1 MLKSKNKIKEKK
13 NIYIHCYGG
22 GGVYLQQK
30 KKKLECEPVQ
40 RIIYLKDNRDKLKA
54 APCYV

>member
-13 NIYIHCYGG
+13 IYIYIVIGG
-22 GGVYLQQK
+22 GGVYLQQ

>member
-22 GGVYLQQK
+22 GVYLQQ

>member
-1 MLKSKNKIKEKK
+1 M
-13 NIYIHCYGG
+13 G

>member
-13 NIYIHCYGG
+13 NIYIHCYG

>member
-22 GGVYLQQK
+22 GCIYNN